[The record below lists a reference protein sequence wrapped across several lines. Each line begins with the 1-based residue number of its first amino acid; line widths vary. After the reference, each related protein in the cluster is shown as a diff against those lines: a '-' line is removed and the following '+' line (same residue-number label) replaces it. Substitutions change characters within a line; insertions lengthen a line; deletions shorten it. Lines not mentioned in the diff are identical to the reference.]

1 MAEKI
6 LNTRILLKYDSYE
19 NWMKSDLVLKA
30 GELAI
35 AHITTGDTQEV
46 NSVLAPQILLKVGD
60 GTSKY
65 SALPFVSARAA
76 DVYGWAKAA
85 NKPTYTADEIEG
97 LENFIAGE
105 IQDTDTQYQ
114 IVPVEGETY
123 KFKLQSK
130 GLNDEE
136 WADVTGSVIDLTG
149 ANTRLETI
157 EGKLD
162 ADKTVAEQISA
173 EITANNERLAN
184 EGATAG
190 TGEVIGSVSQSNGV
204 ITVAT
209 KTLTA
214 DDIPE
219 LPQSKITGLEDALA
233 GMQAELVFDGTYDAE
248 NNKAATVASITD
260 RIGLLDADRVGSEEA
275 GMVVRYVEQSD
286 GVIAAKAAKLVEADI
301 PELSIAKTT
310 GLQDALDA
318 KQETLAFAGEYN
330 KETNKVV
337 TEDYLDDQ
345 LLDLNGAMHFAGTV
359 IGATFE
365 EAIAAS
371 GKTYESGDV
380 VLYGVDVENVFEEY
394 VYDGADWYLLGNET
408 RYALVD
414 EVDEKLAA
422 LTKKHDE
429 EVKALQDG
437 KQDNLV
443 FNTEYNAET
452 NKVATMSDVSGA
464 ITANNANLSYEGGD
478 AGEHKFATLATQSNG
493 VIAVT
498 YAQPEIADVNGLT
511 EAIAG
516 KQDTV
521 DWDDDAEYSADN
533 KAATIASITNR
544 IALLNND
551 DEVVEGEVVTA
562 VKQSNGVVSVERA
575 KLAAMAYSGN
585 VNDLEQTAGDV
596 LVFNCGTSTEVV

>member
-136 WADVTGSVIDLTG
+136 WADVTDSVIDLTG

-233 GMQAELVFDGTYDAE
+233 GMQTELVFDGTYDAE

-260 RIGLLDADRVGSEEA
+260 RIGLLDADRVGSEEV

-318 KQETLAFAGEYN
+318 KQEALAFAGEYN

-422 LTKKHDE
+422 LAEKHDE
-429 EVKALQDG
+429 EIKALQDG

-452 NKVATMSDVSGA
+452 NKAATMSDVSGA